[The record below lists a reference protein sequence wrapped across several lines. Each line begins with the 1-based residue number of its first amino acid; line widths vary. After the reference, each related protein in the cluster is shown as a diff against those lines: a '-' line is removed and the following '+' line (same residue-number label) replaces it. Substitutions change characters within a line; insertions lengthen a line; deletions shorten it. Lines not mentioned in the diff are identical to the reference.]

1 MGQKIHP
8 FGFRL
13 GVIQNWSS
21 IWYADKDYAE
31 LLHKDLE
38 IRKYLKQRLE
48 MDPNNPRAEVARI
61 DIERAGR
68 KVKVHIHTPQ
78 PAYAIGQKGDR
89 VEKLRQELEALSG
102 AEVAVNIIEVPVA
115 DLSAQL
121 VAERLAAQLERR
133 ISFRRAMKKAMQNT
147 MRLGAKG
154 IRIRVAGR
162 LNGAE
167 IARAEQSRE
176 GSVPLHTLRANVDYG
191 VATSRTTYGAIGV
204 KVWIYLGDVMPGER
218 VETIG
223 GAAGARRPDTRPG
236 RPEGGRGGGR
246 GGGGR
251 GGGGRGGGGRGGR
264 DTQGA
269 AVAAPASKPADTAD
283 AGI

>member
-31 LLHKDLE
+31 LLQKDLQV
-38 IRKYLKQRLE
+38 RKYVKQRLE
-48 MDPNNPRAEVARI
+48 NDPDNPKAEVARV

-68 KVKVHIHTPQ
+68 KTKVHIFTPQ

-89 VEKLRQELEALSG
+89 VEKLRKELETLTG
-102 AEVAVNIIEVPVA
+102 HEVAVNIAEVVVA
-115 DLSAQL
+115 DLCAQL
-121 VAERLAAQLERR
+121 VAERLASQLERR

-167 IARAEQSRE
+167 IARSEQSRD

-191 VATSRTTYGAIGV
+191 AAVSRTTYGAIGV
-204 KVWIYLGDVMPGER
+204 KVWIYHGDVMPGER
-218 VETIG
+218 VEHIG
-223 GAAGARRPDTRPG
+223 GDKNARRPDARGPRDDRGG
-236 RPEGGRGGGR
+236 RGGRGGGR

-251 GGGGRGGGGRGGR
+251 GGRARSSANES
-264 DTQGA
+264 GA
-269 AVAAPASKPADTAD
+269 AAPKAN
-283 AGI
+283 AGVEK

>member
-31 LLHKDLE
+31 LLQKDLQ
-38 IRKYLKQRLE
+38 IRKYVKQRLE
-48 MDPNNPRAEVARI
+48 NDPDNPKAEVAKV

-68 KVKVHIHTPQ
+68 KTKVHIFTPQ

-89 VEKLRQELEALSG
+89 VEKLRQELEALTG
-102 AEVAVNIIEVPVA
+102 HEVAVNIAEIAAA
-115 DLSAQL
+115 DLCAQL
-121 VAERLAAQLERR
+121 VAERLAQQLERR

-191 VATSRTTYGAIGV
+191 TAVSRTTYGAIGV

-218 VETIG
+218 VESMG
-223 GAAGARRPDTRPG
+223 GAAGARRTDARAARSDDKPG
-236 RPEGGRGGGR
+236 GGRGGGGGGRGGRGGGR
-246 GGGGR
+246 GGRGGR
-251 GGGGRGGGGRGGR
+251 GRR
-264 DTQGA
+264 
-269 AVAAPASKPADTAD
+269 ADGNGD
-283 AGI
+283 AGQMTNVDVEA